1 MADQAP
7 SERPFPF
14 MDLPLE
20 LRLRIYNL
28 ALVRSQPILLHKTPR
43 DHRQYYSLADPK
55 RPREKHATPCADDPL
70 LPGILR
76 LNKQIRAEA
85 SPLLYA
91 QNTFDVHMDIA
102 LGWLSTLHQRERRLI
117 QRVVLIVEDEYNLEQ
132 WGDNLMR
139 LGLRYCRG
147 LKTITIKL
155 SFTFGHSSYSQ
166 PTEPK
171 NSYNWE
177 SFFGHLKWLPKACV
191 PVVVGNVNEK
201 IRKTM
206 EVNALLAAALDERSY
221 AERQYY
227 TFYRQ
232 TDQERL
238 LKVSSLKNQK
248 ENQG

>member
-7 SERPFPF
+7 SERSFPF

-28 ALVRSQPILLHKTPR
+28 ALVRSQPVLLHKTPR
-43 DHRQYYSLADPK
+43 DHRQYCSLADPK

-70 LPGILR
+70 LPVILR
-76 LNKQIRAEA
+76 LNKQICAEA

-102 LGWLSTLHQRERRLI
+102 LGWLLTLHQRERRLI
-117 QRVVLIVEDEYNLEQ
+117 QRVVLNVEYEYNLE
-132 WGDNLMR
+132 R
-139 LGLRYCRG
+139 
-147 LKTITIKL
+147 
-155 SFTFGHSSYSQ
+155 
-166 PTEPK
+166 
-171 NSYNWE
+171 YNWE

-191 PVVVGNVNEK
+191 PVVMGNVNEK
-201 IRKTM
+201 IKETM

-221 AERQYY
+221 AERQYD
-227 TFYRQ
+227 TFHQQ

-248 ENQG
+248 EDQG